1 MTQQYTALIIDD
13 EALARETLTSYI
25 QKYCPTITVLAQA
38 ENIILGKELI
48 AKHQPDILFL
58 DIEMPFGNAFDLLES
73 KPSGN
78 FEVIFVTAF
87 SQYAIQALN
96 MSAAHYLLKPI
107 DIDELID
114 AVSKVKTIKS
124 EKAQIDRAS
133 ILINNLNTDKTLSK
147 KIVLP
152 QMHGFEVKHV
162 DSIIYCEAEENFT
175 KFHFNDQ
182 TSSLICR
189 QLKHYETILNDQGF
203 HRIHRSTLVNLNYV
217 DAYQKGRGGQVTL
230 SNGKVLDVSESK
242 KKGFLEK
249 FGL

>member
-1 MTQQYTALIIDD
+1 MTKQYTALIIDD
-13 EALARETLTSYI
+13 EELARETLTSYVE
-25 QKYCPTITVLAQA
+25 KYCPTITVLGKA
-38 ENIILGKELI
+38 ENIIKGKELI
-48 AKHQPDILFL
+48 GEHQPDILFL

-73 KPSGN
+73 APSGD

-107 DIDELID
+107 DIDELII
-114 AVSKVKTIKS
+114 AVSKVTRIKS

-133 ILINNLNTDKTLSK
+133 ILISNLNTDSTLSK

-152 QMHGFEVKHV
+152 QLHGFEVKHV
-162 DSIIYCEAEENFT
+162 DTIVYCEAEENFT

-182 TSSLICR
+182 TSALICR
-189 QLKHYETILNDQGF
+189 KLKHYESILNGQGF
-203 HRIHRSTLVNLNYV
+203 HRIHRSTLINLNYV
-217 DAYQKGRGGQVTL
+217 ETYHKGRGGQVTL

-249 FGL
+249 FGM